1 MRKIIYYF
9 SGTGNSLRAAIII
22 AEKLGGAEL
31 VNVRCVPEDVS
42 AKDADII
49 GFVCPVYEWDIPGT
63 FKSFIDQLI
72 INPNA
77 YIFMAATYIAVLGK
91 SFETVEELLRK
102 KGAYLSY
109 GRALR
114 CVASQCI
121 AYPPFPPEKIM
132 IPYMEKQMAR
142 AGVEISRKKQ
152 RAYPRMSAIT
162 RKRYKKVMGPY
173 LEIEKEYDNGF
184 YADERCSGCGTCAK
198 VCPTR
203 NISIQERQPV
213 WNHHC
218 HGCNACV
225 VYCPQ
230 KAIQFKTPQAYK
242 ELKTLISKMLCL
254 PEKRKRY
261 HHPLIK
267 AKDLMCDRKE
277 IHFDDSRSSMQLTL
291 SKCEENKLS

>member
-9 SGTGNSLRAAIII
+9 TGTGNSLRAATVI
-22 AEKLGGAEL
+22 AERIGGAEL
-31 VNVRCVPEDVS
+31 VNVRCNPEEVS
-42 AKDADII
+42 AEDADMI

-63 FKSFIDQLI
+63 FKNFIEQLTV
-72 INPNA
+72 NPKA
-77 YIFMAATYIAVLGK
+77 YIFMVATYIAVLGK
-91 SFETVEELLRK
+91 SFETVEKILCD
-102 KGAYLSY
+102 KGARLDY

-132 IPYMEKQMAR
+132 VPYMEKQMKQ
-142 AGVEISRKKQ
+142 AGNEIYQRKH
-152 RAYPRMSAIT
+152 REYPRMSPVM
-162 RKRYKKVMGPY
+162 RRRYKQVMGPY
-173 LEIEKEYDNGF
+173 RAVEKEYDKGF
-184 YADERCSGCGTCAK
+184 FTDGRCSGCGTCEK

-203 NISIQERQPV
+203 NISIREGRPV

-225 VYCPQ
+225 AYCPA
-230 KAIQFKTPQAYK
+230 KAIQFKTPKAYK
-242 ELKTLISKMLCL
+242 ELGTIISKILCL

-267 AKDLMCDRKE
+267 AKDLICDKKE
-277 IHFDDSRSSMQLTL
+277 ISHVNHVTR
-291 SKCEENKLS
+291 